1 MKELRVRILKMTKEL
16 GRRMDTQ
23 RERLEVCKEL
33 ENIKDNQ
40 IEMKLFINLSV
51 RELSNRKFYLH
62 DYMYKI
68 NFIFYSNVTSLKVQS
83 CVDNTSALAITHT
96 QISSI
101 SFDSSR
107 SKIYLAILHFHDCHS

>member
-51 RELSNRKFYLH
+51 
-62 DYMYKI
+62 
-68 NFIFYSNVTSLKVQS
+68 
-83 CVDNTSALAITHT
+83 
-96 QISSI
+96 
-101 SFDSSR
+101 
-107 SKIYLAILHFHDCHS
+107 